1 MLRKIFLISFW
12 VMLFVESANAEI
24 TLKISDLS
32 AVPDAITCFEAEYPD
47 IHLEEC
53 DTLFDSQEKFV
64 SFLLTEDSSI
74 DIYAITVSMGLDAL
88 KSKHY
93 LPVLKSSI
101 IEQEVNTWYPAIQ
114 SCVSN
119 DEGIIAVPYNLTTNE
134 WGLNENL
141 WNKLFPSSA
150 LTTWQEYLN
159 LMLMWQQNDQLVDAY
174 NLSYAGQTQDDVM
187 CTLLFSY
194 ISYYETGNAPLDFNT
209 SSFREC
215 LALVY
220 QLPVKNDEPEDE
232 DQWNE
237 RLSMPTLLNETPEN
251 IGSSADLSHR
261 FIAIPEPRFDKDSL
275 PILRGDM
282 QMFVIN
288 PYSIH
293 REEAILFL
301 ETVLQS
307 MPDNQRIRFTANVSV
322 PIENPYWLKYHMDT
336 LDELNS
342 LLGKGQLSESEQ
354 DQVEKLQLRLM
365 DESDR
370 FLVTSQESE
379 RYQQLAQYLTF
390 NDESDYFGFQNKKN
404 IGVLLSYTS
413 RYFSDNISLDKCIQ
427 ELNRIS
433 KQVFYE

>member
-1 MLRKIFLISFW
+1 
-12 VMLFVESANAEI
+12 
-24 TLKISDLS
+24 
-32 AVPDAITCFEAEYPD
+32 
-47 IHLEEC
+47 
-53 DTLFDSQEKFV
+53 
-64 SFLLTEDSSI
+64 
-74 DIYAITVSMGLDAL
+74 
-88 KSKHY
+88 
-93 LPVLKSSI
+93 
-101 IEQEVNTWYPAIQ
+101 
-114 SCVSN
+114 
-119 DEGIIAVPYNLTTNE
+119 
-134 WGLNENL
+134 
-141 WNKLFPSSA
+141 
-150 LTTWQEYLN
+150 
-159 LMLMWQQNDQLVDAY
+159 
-174 NLSYAGQTQDDVM
+174 
-187 CTLLFSY
+187 
-194 ISYYETGNAPLDFNT
+194 
-209 SSFREC
+209 
-215 LALVY
+215 
-220 QLPVKNDEPEDE
+220 
-232 DQWNE
+232 
-237 RLSMPTLLNETPEN
+237 MPTLLNETPEN
-251 IGSSADLSHR
+251 IGSSADLSHQ

-342 LLGKGQLSESEQ
+342 LLGKGQLSKSEQ
-354 DQVEKLQLRLM
+354 GQIEKLQLRLM

-370 FLVTSQESE
+370 FLVTSQEGE

-404 IGVLLSYTS
+404 ISVLLSYTS